1 MSGLKQPDSFLDKT
15 GPITMPWKTW
25 VAQFE
30 NYLVASGGTNNP
42 VARKKELLL
51 HCLGKEGQRVF
62 QNLLDHDNPPA
73 GASEYDKALLVLE
86 KHYGPKNSV
95 VAEHYKFRQRRQCPG
110 ETAQDYVAAL
120 RELAVTCNFGAMRDE
135 MIRDQLVE
143 NTISDKIC
151 EKLFMEE
158 NLTLARAI
166 QVATHIEE
174 QWRGRRPLL
183 QRLRLRLQTTRTTT
197 WYRKPSTR
205 RSTSQPVLGLQ
216 KTRLLMVQNESNI
229 ANYDQC
235 PALGQICNTCKRKD
249 HFAKICTQR
258 LINKVCN
265 SDRSSDSESDEVQ
278 VLAIKS
284 SVKKRKRFECNVQ
297 VNNLTLSMYVDSL
310 ADRSILDLVTF
321 QQ

>member
-1 MSGLKQPDSFLDKT
+1 MAGLKQPDSFLDKP

-30 NYLVASGGTNNP
+30 NYLVASGGTNYP
-42 VARKKELLL
+42 VARKKALLL

-62 QNLLDHDNPPA
+62 QNLPDHDNPPA

-86 KHYGPKNSV
+86 KHFGPKINV
-95 VAEHYKFRQRRQCPG
+95 VAERYKFRQRTQRPG

-135 MIRDQLVE
+135 MIRDQIVE
-143 NTISDKIC
+143 KTISDKIR

-166 QVATHIEE
+166 QVATRIEE
-174 QWRGRRPLL
+174 AMEGAKAVTASASLAPTPDDKNVNAVQKYKKKYKPTGTGSTKNKTADGTK
-183 QRLRLRLQTTRTTT
+183 QKQYC
-197 WYRKPSTR
+197 YRCGSSKH
-205 RSTSQPVLGLQ
+205 
-216 KTRLLMVQNESNI
+216 K

-249 HFAKICTQR
+249 HFAKVCTQW
-258 LINKVCN
+258 LINEVCN
-265 SDRSSDSESDEVQ
+265 SDRVQ
-278 VLAIKS
+278 
-284 SVKKRKRFECNVQ
+284 
-297 VNNLTLSMYVDSL
+297 TLNPMRYKC
-310 ADRSILDLVTF
+310 
-321 QQ
+321 

>member
-95 VAEHYKFRQRRQCPG
+95 VAEHYKFRQRRQRPG
-110 ETAQDYVAAL
+110 ETAQDHVAAL

-143 NTISDKIC
+143 KTISDKIC
-151 EKLFMEE
+151 EKLFIEE

-174 QWRGRRPLL
+174 AMEGS
-183 QRLRLRLQTTRTTT
+183 
-197 WYRKPSTR
+197 KAV
-205 RSTSQPVLGLQ
+205 TSASPAPTPDNKNINVVQ
-216 KTRLLMVQNESNI
+216 KTKYKKKYKPTGTGSTKNKT
-229 ANYDQC
+229 AD
-235 PALGQICNTCKRKD
+235 GTKRKQYC
-249 HFAKICTQR
+249 KLR
-258 LINKVCN
+258 PMSGV
-265 SDRSSDSESDEVQ
+265 RP
-278 VLAIKS
+278 
-284 SVKKRKRFECNVQ
+284 
-297 VNNLTLSMYVDSL
+297 NLQYV
-310 ADRSILDLVTF
+310 
-321 QQ
+321 